1 MKVKI
6 NEKAPSFKLKDQNGD
21 VHQLS
26 DYLGKYVLL
35 YFYPKDNTPGC
46 TTEACTIR
54 DAWSDFTKHNAVVL
68 GVSPDSVESHK
79 KFESKFSLPFTL
91 LADPDKKLLKTY
103 GVWVEKNMFGN
114 KYMSVKRS
122 SVLIG
127 PDGKIV
133 KIYKTVSP
141 KKHASQ
147 VLDDLEELSS

>member
-1 MKVKI
+1 MKVEI
-6 NEKAPSFKLKDQNGD
+6 NDKAPSFKLADQNGAI
-21 VHQLS
+21 HQLS
-26 DYLGKYVLL
+26 DYSGKYILL

-54 DAWSDFTKHNAVVL
+54 DAWSDFAQYNAVVL

-91 LADPDKKLLKTY
+91 LADPDKKLLEAY

-114 KYMSVKRS
+114 KYMGVKRS

-127 PDGKIV
+127 PDGKIAKV
-133 KIYKTVSP
+133 YKTVSP
-141 KKHASQ
+141 KKHAVQ
-147 VLDDLEELSS
+147 VLEDLKKLNS